1 MSYRMN
7 SCTDHEGMVIV
18 HQYLTCPLCKMLGSV
33 DEAGK
38 LTEDALNMVSIED
51 TAEELSE
58 VATML
63 LKGMETLRNAHQ

>member
-1 MSYRMN
+1 MN
-7 SCTDHEGMVIV
+7 ACTEHKGMAIV
-18 HQYLTCPLCKMLGSV
+18 HQYLDCPLCRMLGSV

-38 LTEDALNMVSIED
+38 LTEEALNMVSIED

-58 VATML
+58 VAGML